1 MIKLNVRAEIIAVLK
16 LFAADKDPRN
26 YLCGINLEISPVESR
41 LVATNGHMLGCFRV
55 KSKQPEVS
63 TLLTDIIIPSDVLAA
78 IKPSGM
84 VEIAIG
90 EPEPMANGKGLSGR
104 RPVIITQGGF
114 SSHGVTLPATY
125 PDYRRVIPVKV
136 SGKFAQFDARYLGT
150 LAKAWAILHGKK
162 SLPGVALGF
171 NGPSEGA
178 LIDLGDEDFIGV
190 IMPLRNTT
198 NPPKSAPAW
207 VHDRL
212 LQDAP
217 EPAADATDSADG
229 DDGDPAADLV

>member
-1 MIKLNVRAEIIAVLK
+1 MEIKITVRAEIIAVLK

-55 KSKQPEVS
+55 KSKQSEVS
-63 TLLTDIIIPSDVLAA
+63 TMLTDIIIPSDVLAA

-104 RPVIITQGGF
+104 RSVTVTQGGS
-114 SSHGVTLPATY
+114 SSHGVTLPAKY
-125 PDYRRVIPVKV
+125 PDYRRVIPTKV
-136 SGKFAQFDARYLGT
+136 SGKPAQFDARYMGT

-162 SLPGVALGF
+162 SLHGVAIGF

-178 LIDLGDEDFIGV
+178 LIDLDDKDFVGV
-190 IMPLRNTT
+190 IMPLRNT
-198 NPPKSAPAW
+198 NSPKSAPAW

-212 LQDAP
+212 LQGA
-217 EPAADATDSADG
+217 EDG
-229 DDGDPAADLV
+229 S